1 MSFKCTGIHAGR
13 EDMPEDILSKEQID
27 LIAEKLGGDWKKLG
41 TELNFPEDDMTYFE
55 SENSEETA
63 CAKKMLTIW
72 QVGDWKYIVIHE
84 VCICCFHLMLYKHTK
99 TNILIFQ

>member
-1 MSFKCTGIHAGR
+1 MSFTCTGIHAGR

-72 QVGDWKYIVIHE
+72 QVGD
-84 VCICCFHLMLYKHTK
+84 
-99 TNILIFQ
+99 